1 MKEKK
6 KDKIS
11 EETVHVH
18 LVKQSVGRP
27 RTIPAAWDG
36 EGGRR
41 SSLWWRDPKWSNP
54 AHLLDPAKPEM
65 ARNMIPP
72 GLTPPTHH
80 QTAGLTLEPSAL
92 SPSSILLP
100 VMASS

>member
-6 KDKIS
+6 KEKIS
-11 EETVHVH
+11 KETVHV
-18 LVKQSVGRP
+18 LLGKQSVERRGMEREAAGVACSDGIRSGAIPHRP
-27 RTIPAAWDG
+27 
-36 EGGRR
+36 
-41 SSLWWRDPKWSNP
+41 
-54 AHLLDPAKPEM
+54 HLLDPVKPEM
-65 ARNMIPP
+65 ARNMILP

-80 QTAGLTLEPSAL
+80 QNAGLTLEPSAL